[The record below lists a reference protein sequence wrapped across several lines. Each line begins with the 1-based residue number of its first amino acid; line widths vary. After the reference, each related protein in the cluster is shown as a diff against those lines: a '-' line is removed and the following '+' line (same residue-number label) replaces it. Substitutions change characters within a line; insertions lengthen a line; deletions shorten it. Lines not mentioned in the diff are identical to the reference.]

1 MKIIRIYLILTFIM
15 FLIIVTNC
23 LLKMK
28 KTNTQTTWVYESDRS
43 FGIEVSSDI
52 YIDNLPAGRYTKSG
66 IRILPKNE
74 Q

>member
-1 MKIIRIYLILTFIM
+1 MKILRMYLILTFIM

-28 KTNTQTTWVYESDRS
+28 KTNTKNISEYKPDVE

-52 YIDNLPAGRYTKSG
+52 YVDNLPEGRYTKSG
-66 IRILPKNE
+66 IRILPRNE
-74 Q
+74 R

>member
-1 MKIIRIYLILTFIM
+1 M
-15 FLIIVTNC
+15 
-23 LLKMK
+23 
-28 KTNTQTTWVYESDRS
+28 TTSAYEPNQE
-43 FGIEVSSDI
+43 FGIETSCDL

>member
-1 MKIIRIYLILTFIM
+1 MNYLLRT
-15 FLIIVTNC
+15 
-23 LLKMK
+23 K
-28 KTNTQTTWVYESDRS
+28 KTNTQTTWVYEPNRE

>member
-1 MKIIRIYLILTFIM
+1 M
-15 FLIIVTNC
+15 
-23 LLKMK
+23 
-28 KTNTQTTWVYESDRS
+28 KTNTQNTSAYEPNRE
-43 FGIEVSSDI
+43 FGIETSSDL